1 MRIDERAVRAGA
13 AWTAVAATV
22 PYLTLKLL
30 WLTGHPVGSDDP
42 AGLDRLWLVNLLTF
56 GMDAIAVALALAFVR
71 PWGRRV
77 PAGLVAFPMWVA
89 TGLLGTILVAL
100 PVFLLTLLVRGPE
113 HGGGNDDHGLGGWV
127 FAVVYGGFTVQGL
140 ALITA
145 FVLYARRR
153 WAGLLRQ
160 RIGDLP
166 HSPTLT
172 VQRAL
177 ACVAA
182 LLAVG
187 VAAARVYWAAGGT
200 AGLPVAMVEEGNG
213 GVAVMDGVTA
223 VMAVVTAV
231 ALPALVFRF
240 GPRRRLLGPLLAVW
254 TAAGSLF
261 GWGGWQLVALGATAG
276 RVTDLRKAVP
286 GLMPLVETGQLVVGV
301 LVLAVGAIALT
312 EHAAASAART
322 AAAGLP
328 TGRPDGPQPADRRP
342 DNPRPDDRQA
352 EDPRPKN
359 RQSDDR
365 ADVESPR

>member
-1 MRIDERAVRAGA
+1 MRINEGVVRAGA
-13 AWTAVAATV
+13 AWTAVAATG

-30 WLTGHPVGSDDP
+30 WLTGHPVGSDSPGEMD
-42 AGLDRLWLVNLLTF
+42 GLWLVNLLTF

-100 PVFLLTLLVRGPE
+100 PLSLLSSLLLGPEQGKAPDDKGLSDWVFL
-113 HGGGNDDHGLGGWV
+113 
-127 FAVVYGGFTVQGL
+127 VVYGGFTVQGL
-140 ALITA
+140 ALLTA
-145 FVLYARRR
+145 FALYARRR
-153 WAGLLRQ
+153 WAGLRTD

-166 HSPTLT
+166 ATATLT

-182 LLAVG
+182 LLAAG

-200 AGLPVAMVEEGNG
+200 AGVPVAMAQEHNRGM
-213 GVAVMDGVTA
+213 AVMDGVTA
-223 VMAVVTAV
+223 AMAVAAAA
-231 ALPALVFRF
+231 ALLVLVFRVR
-240 GPRRRLLGPLLAVW
+240 PRRRLLVPLLVAW

-261 GWGGWQLVALGATAG
+261 GWGSWQLVAFGASTT
-276 RVTDLRKAVP
+276 RVTDLGRAVP
-286 GLMPLVETGQLVVGV
+286 GLMPLVQAGQVVAGV

-312 EHAAASAART
+312 ERGT
-322 AAAGLP
+322 
-328 TGRPDGPQPADRRP
+328 R
-342 DNPRPDDRQA
+342 DNA
-352 EDPRPKN
+352 
-359 RQSDDR
+359 

>member
-1 MRIDERAVRAGA
+1 MRINETAVRAGA
-13 AWTAVAATV
+13 AWTAVAATG

-30 WLTGHPVGSDDP
+30 WLTGRPVGSSDP
-42 AGLDRLWLVNLLTF
+42 GEMDRLWLLNLLTF

-71 PWGRRV
+71 PWGRRA

-100 PVFLLTLLVRGPE
+100 PLFLLSSLVLGPE
-113 HGGGNDDHGLGGWV
+113 HGTAQDDGGLGDWV
-127 FAVVYGGFTVQGL
+127 FLVVYGGFTVQGL

-153 WAGLLRQ
+153 WAGLLAD

-166 HSPTLT
+166 HSPTLA

-182 LLAVG
+182 LLAAG
-187 VAAARVYWAAGGT
+187 VAAARVYWSAGGT
-200 AGLPVAMVEEGNG
+200 AGVPVALAQERNR

-223 VMAVVTAV
+223 VMAVAAATALLV
-231 ALPALVFRF
+231 PVFRIR
-240 GPRRRLLGPLLAVW
+240 PRRRLLGPLLVAW

-261 GWGGWQLVALGATAG
+261 AWGSWQLVAFGVTST
-276 RVTDLRKAVP
+276 RVTDLRTAVP
-286 GLMPLVETGQLVVGV
+286 GLMPLVQAAQVVTGV

-312 EHAAASAART
+312 ERGVRAAST
-322 AAAGLP
+322 
-328 TGRPDGPQPADRRP
+328 
-342 DNPRPDDRQA
+342 
-352 EDPRPKN
+352 
-359 RQSDDR
+359 
-365 ADVESPR
+365 DVESPA